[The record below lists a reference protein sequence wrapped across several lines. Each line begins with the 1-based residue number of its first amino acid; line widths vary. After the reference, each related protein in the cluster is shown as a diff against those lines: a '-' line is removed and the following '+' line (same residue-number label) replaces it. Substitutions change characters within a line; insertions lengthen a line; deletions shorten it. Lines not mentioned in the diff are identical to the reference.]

1 MAAARVPALNL
12 TAMLLA
18 GAALSACTT
27 MHPTL
32 SNRLPSGPGD
42 QASAPGG
49 LPSGK
54 GGVYKVGN
62 PYQVGGIW
70 YVPKE
75 DPNYDQVGV
84 ASWYGDEFN
93 MKPTANGETFDMN
106 ALSAAHTTLP
116 MPSLVEVTNLENGRK
131 LVVRV
136 NDRGPFVG
144 NRIID
149 LSHEAARQLGYDRK
163 GLAKVRVR
171 YLGPAPLGVGEGVR
185 VASNAPAPKPT
196 VTPAPAPA
204 AVASRPLAPPAP
216 VASQPLPP
224 VGPAPQAQSQYAQN
238 QYASPRSSYGPTP
251 VTYAPTAMPGYS
263 PPPRRVYPP
272 QPIRSASTEAG
283 MYRVQAGAYSNP
295 EAAQRVASE
304 LASAGQASVEPVS
317 REGGTTLYRV
327 MLQASNDEG
336 EAWALRDRVA
346 ELGYADARVI
356 RPF

>member
-1 MAAARVPALNL
+1 
-12 TAMLLA
+12 
-18 GAALSACTT
+18 
-27 MHPTL
+27 
-32 SNRLPSGPGD
+32 
-42 QASAPGG
+42 
-49 LPSGK
+49 
-54 GGVYKVGN
+54 
-62 PYQVGGIW
+62 
-70 YVPKE
+70 
-75 DPNYDQVGV
+75 
-84 ASWYGDEFN
+84 
-93 MKPTANGETFDMN
+93 MKPTANGETFDMH
-106 ALSAAHTTLP
+106 AVSAAHTTLP

-149 LSHEAARQLGYDRK
+149 LSHEAARQLGYDQK

-171 YLGPAPLGVGEGVR
+171 YLGPAPLGVGEGMR
-185 VASNAPAPKPT
+185 VASNSPAPTPT
-196 VTPAPAPA
+196 VTPAPAPS

-216 VASQPLPP
+216 VASQPLAP

-238 QYASPRSSYGPTP
+238 QYASSGSSYGPTP

-263 PPPRRVYPP
+263 APSRRVYAP
-272 QPIRSASTEAG
+272 QPIRPASADSG

-295 EAAQRVASE
+295 DAAQRVANQ

-317 REGGTTLYRV
+317 REGGATLYRV